1 MAEVPAE
8 GALGDLVCAYSQP
21 QSPVMPHGHLCPV
34 SDFILQASQTTLLPT
49 HAVLSQAAPAAQNA
63 FLPPTSPS
71 LAQWNPTYLSRPSS
85 GAFHELPSFSV
96 WTKCIFQSL
105 HNCIRILILYYMAYL
120 LGSLSVRL
128 ISSVSAILN
137 SQQWLINTGRMN
149 TWKNPFVKRNRGV
162 TIWNWIRPIIR
173 TRGFWCLLT

>member
-63 FLPPTSPS
+63 FLPPHHPLSPS
-71 LAQWNPTYLSRPSS
+71 EIRLIFQGPAPVPSMSSPPSQSGLSASSSPYTTVSEYLYYIIWPIYLAVYLSGLYPQC
-85 GAFHELPSFSV
+85 LP
-96 WTKCIFQSL
+96 
-105 HNCIRILILYYMAYL
+105 Y
-120 LGSLSVRL
+120 
-128 ISSVSAILN
+128 
-137 SQQWLINTGRMN
+137 
-149 TWKNPFVKRNRGV
+149 
-162 TIWNWIRPIIR
+162 
-173 TRGFWCLLT
+173 